1 MKDDFKNIVSTDWL
15 EQHLEAPDIRIIDS
29 SWYFPQEKRNAEQ
42 EFLECHIPGASF
54 FDIDK
59 IKDNDSDLPH
69 MLPPSAMFNST
80 VRKLGIGDGHK
91 VVIYDGLGM
100 RSAARLW
107 WMFKVFGYSDVVVLD
122 GGFPKWV
129 KENRST
135 TAEITEKEIRHLT
148 IYEDKSIVAD
158 RDDVLRA
165 TKLNHCSI
173 IDARSEGRFMG
184 TAPEPRSGLRSG
196 SIENSINVPYET
208 ILNEDFTFKSK
219 REIIDIFS
227 KKGVVF
233 NNYIITTCGSGVTAA
248 VLYLALDE
256 IGCSKISLYDGSWAE
271 WGKIDY

>member
-69 MLPPSAMFNST
+69 MLPPSEMFNST

-135 TAEITEKEIRHLT
+135 TADLTEKEIRHLT

-208 ILNEDFTFKSK
+208 LLNEDFTFKSK

-227 KKGVVF
+227 EKGVVF

-271 WGKIDY
+271 WGKID

>member
-1 MKDDFKNIVSTDWL
+1 MEDDFKNIVSTNWL
-15 EQHLEAPDIRIIDS
+15 AQHLEAPDIRIIDS

-69 MLPPSAMFNST
+69 MLPPSEMFNST

-208 ILNEDFTFKSK
+208 LLNEDFTFKSK

-227 KKGVVF
+227 KKGVAF
-233 NNYIITTCGSGVTAA
+233 KNYIITTCGSGVTAA

-271 WGKIDY
+271 WGKID

>member
-1 MKDDFKNIVSTDWL
+1 MENDFKNIVSTDWL

-69 MLPPSAMFNST
+69 MLPPSEMFNST

-91 VVIYDGLGM
+91 VVIYDALGM

-129 KENRST
+129 KENKAT
-135 TAEITEKEIRHLT
+135 TADLTEKEIRHLT

-208 ILNEDFTFKSK
+208 LLNEDFTFKKK
-219 REIIDIFS
+219 REILDIFS

-271 WGKIDY
+271 WGKID

>member
-15 EQHLEAPDIRIIDS
+15 AQHLEAPDIRIIDS

-91 VVIYDGLGM
+91 VVIYDGFGM

-208 ILNEDFTFKSK
+208 LLNEDFTFKSK

-271 WGKIDY
+271 WGKID

>member
-15 EQHLEAPDIRIIDS
+15 EQHLEAPDVRIIDS

-135 TAEITEKEIRHLT
+135 TADLTEKEIRHLT

-208 ILNEDFTFKSK
+208 LLNEDFTFKKK
-219 REIIDIFS
+219 REILDIFS

-271 WGKIDY
+271 WGKID

>member
-1 MKDDFKNIVSTDWL
+1 MEDDFKNIVSTDWL
-15 EQHLEAPDIRIIDS
+15 AQHLEAPDIRIIDS

-69 MLPPSAMFNST
+69 MLPPSEMFNST

-135 TAEITEKEIRHLT
+135 TADLTEKEIRHLT

-158 RDDVLRA
+158 RDDVIRA

-208 ILNEDFTFKSK
+208 LLNEDFTFKKK
-219 REIIDIFS
+219 REILDIFS

-271 WGKIDY
+271 WGKID

>member
-1 MKDDFKNIVSTDWL
+1 MENDFKNIVSTDWL

-69 MLPPSAMFNST
+69 MLPPSEMFNST

-135 TAEITEKEIRHLT
+135 TADITEKEIRHLT

-208 ILNEDFTFKSK
+208 LLNEDFTFKSK

-271 WGKIDY
+271 WGKID

>member
-59 IKDNDSDLPH
+59 IKDSDSDLPH

-208 ILNEDFTFKSK
+208 LLNEDFTFKKK
-219 REIIDIFS
+219 REILDIFS

-271 WGKIDY
+271 WGKID

>member
-69 MLPPSAMFNST
+69 MLPPSEMFNST

-129 KENRST
+129 KENRLT
-135 TAEITEKEIRHLT
+135 TADLSEKEIRHLT

-208 ILNEDFTFKSK
+208 LLNEDFTFKKK
-219 REIIDIFS
+219 REILDIFS

-271 WGKIDY
+271 WGKID

>member
-1 MKDDFKNIVSTDWL
+1 MKGDFKNIVSTDWL
-15 EQHLEAPDIRIIDS
+15 AQHLEAPDIRIIDS

-42 EFLECHIPGASF
+42 EFLKCHIPGASF

-69 MLPPSAMFNST
+69 MLPPSEMFNST

-208 ILNEDFTFKSK
+208 LLNEDFTFKKK
-219 REIIDIFS
+219 REILDIFS

-271 WGKIDY
+271 WGKID

>member
-1 MKDDFKNIVSTDWL
+1 MENDFKNIVSTDWL

-69 MLPPSAMFNST
+69 MLPPSEMFNST

-100 RSAARLW
+100 RSAPRLW

-135 TAEITEKEIRHLT
+135 TADLTEKEIRHLT

-208 ILNEDFTFKSK
+208 LLNEDFTFKKK
-219 REIIDIFS
+219 REILDIFS

-271 WGKIDY
+271 WGKID

>member
-59 IKDNDSDLPH
+59 IRDNDSDLPH

-80 VRKLGIGDGHK
+80 VRKLSIGDGHK

-173 IDARSEGRFMG
+173 VDARSEGRFMG

-208 ILNEDFTFKSK
+208 LLNEDFTFKSK

-271 WGKIDY
+271 WGKID

>member
-15 EQHLEAPDIRIIDS
+15 AQHLEAPDIRIIDS

-69 MLPPSAMFNST
+69 MLPPSEMFNST

-208 ILNEDFTFKSK
+208 LLNEDFTFKSK

-271 WGKIDY
+271 WGKID

>member
-1 MKDDFKNIVSTDWL
+1 MEDDFKNIVSTDWL
-15 EQHLEAPDIRIIDS
+15 AQHLEAPDIRIIDS

-135 TAEITEKEIRHLT
+135 TADLTEKEIRHLT

-208 ILNEDFTFKSK
+208 LLNEDFTFKSK

-271 WGKIDY
+271 WGKID

>member
-135 TAEITEKEIRHLT
+135 TADLTEKEIRHLT

-208 ILNEDFTFKSK
+208 LLNEDFTFKKK
-219 REIIDIFS
+219 REILDIFS

-271 WGKIDY
+271 WGKID

>member
-59 IKDNDSDLPH
+59 IKDNDSELPH
-69 MLPPSAMFNST
+69 MLPPSEMFNST

-208 ILNEDFTFKSK
+208 LLNEDFTFKSK

-271 WGKIDY
+271 WGKID

>member
-1 MKDDFKNIVSTDWL
+1 MEDDFKNIVSTDWL
-15 EQHLEAPDIRIIDS
+15 AQHLEAPDIRIIDS

-69 MLPPSAMFNST
+69 MLPPSEMFIST
-80 VRKLGIGDGHK
+80 VQKLGIGDGHK

-196 SIENSINVPYET
+196 SIENSINIPYET
-208 ILNEDFTFKSK
+208 LLNEDFTFKKK
-219 REIIDIFS
+219 REILDIFS

-271 WGKIDY
+271 WGKID

>member
-1 MKDDFKNIVSTDWL
+1 MENDFKNIVSTSWL
-15 EQHLEAPDIRIIDS
+15 EEHLEAPDIRIIDS

-42 EFLECHIPGASF
+42 EFIECHIPGASF

-59 IKDNDSDLPH
+59 IKDSESDLPH
-69 MLPPSAMFNST
+69 MLPSSEMFNSS

-91 VVIYDGLGM
+91 VVIYDGFGM

-135 TAEITEKEIRHLT
+135 TAELTEKEIRHLT
-148 IYEDKSIVAD
+148 IFEDKSIVAD

-173 IDARSEGRFMG
+173 IDARSEGRFLG
-184 TAPEPRSGLRSG
+184 TEPEPRSGLRSG
-196 SIENSINVPYET
+196 SIENSINVPFET
-208 ILNEDFTFKSK
+208 LLNEDFTFKK
-219 REIIDIFS
+219 KEEILDIFS
-227 KKGVVF
+227 QKGIVF

-271 WGKIDY
+271 WGKVD

>member
-59 IKDNDSDLPH
+59 IKDNDTDLPH

-80 VRKLGIGDGHK
+80 VRKLGIGDGYK

-135 TAEITEKEIRHLT
+135 TSEITEKEIRHLT

-208 ILNEDFTFKSK
+208 LLNEDFTFKSK

-271 WGKIDY
+271 WGKID

>member
-69 MLPPSAMFNST
+69 MLPPSEMFNST

-135 TAEITEKEIRHLT
+135 TADITEKEIRHLT

-208 ILNEDFTFKSK
+208 LLNEDFTFKSK

-271 WGKIDY
+271 WGKID

>member
-1 MKDDFKNIVSTDWL
+1 MEDDFKNIVSTDWL
-15 EQHLEAPDIRIIDS
+15 AQHLEAPDIRIIDS

-69 MLPPSAMFNST
+69 MLPPSEMFNST

-135 TAEITEKEIRHLT
+135 TADLTEKEIRHLT

-208 ILNEDFTFKSK
+208 LLNEDFTFKSK
-219 REIIDIFS
+219 QEILDIFS

-271 WGKIDY
+271 WGKID

>member
-1 MKDDFKNIVSTDWL
+1 MEDDFKNIVSTDWL
-15 EQHLEAPDIRIIDS
+15 AQHLEAPDIRIIDS
-29 SWYFPQEKRNAEQ
+29 SLYFPQEKTNAEQ

-100 RSAARLW
+100 RSGARLW

-129 KENRST
+129 KENRLT
-135 TAEITEKEIRHLT
+135 TADLSEKEIRHLT

-208 ILNEDFTFKSK
+208 LLNEDFTFKSK

-271 WGKIDY
+271 WGKID

>member
-69 MLPPSAMFNST
+69 MLPPSEMFNST

-135 TAEITEKEIRHLT
+135 TADLTEKEIRHLT

-158 RDDVLRA
+158 RDDVIRA

-184 TAPEPRSGLRSG
+184 TEPEPRSGLRSG

-208 ILNEDFTFKSK
+208 LLNEDFTFKK
-219 REIIDIFS
+219 KQEILNIFS
-227 KKGVVF
+227 KEGVVF
-233 NNYIITTCGSGVTAA
+233 NNFIITTCGSGVTAA

-271 WGKIDY
+271 WGKID

>member
-69 MLPPSAMFNST
+69 MLPPSEMFNST

-135 TAEITEKEIRHLT
+135 TADLTEKEIRHLT

-184 TAPEPRSGLRSG
+184 IAPEPRSGLRSG

-208 ILNEDFTFKSK
+208 LLNEDFTFKSK

-271 WGKIDY
+271 WGKID

>member
-15 EQHLEAPDIRIIDS
+15 EQHLDAPDIRIIDS

-129 KENRST
+129 KESKST
-135 TAEITEKEIRHLT
+135 TADITEKEIRHLT

-208 ILNEDFTFKSK
+208 LLNEDSTFKSK

-271 WGKIDY
+271 WGKID

>member
-1 MKDDFKNIVSTDWL
+1 
-15 EQHLEAPDIRIIDS
+15 
-29 SWYFPQEKRNAEQ
+29 
-42 EFLECHIPGASF
+42 
-54 FDIDK
+54 
-59 IKDNDSDLPH
+59 
-69 MLPPSAMFNST
+69 MLPRSEMFNST

-135 TAEITEKEIRHLT
+135 TADLTEKEIRHLT

-173 IDARSEGRFMG
+173 IDARSEERFMG

-208 ILNEDFTFKSK
+208 LLNEDFTFKKK
-219 REIIDIFS
+219 REILDIFS

-271 WGKIDY
+271 WGKID

>member
-1 MKDDFKNIVSTDWL
+1 MENDFKNIVSTDWL

-69 MLPPSAMFNST
+69 MLPPSEMFIST

-135 TAEITEKEIRHLT
+135 TADLTEKEIRHLT

-208 ILNEDFTFKSK
+208 LLNEDFTFKKK
-219 REIIDIFS
+219 REILDIFS

-271 WGKIDY
+271 WGKID

>member
-1 MKDDFKNIVSTDWL
+1 MEDDFKNIVSTDWL
-15 EQHLEAPDIRIIDS
+15 AQHLEAPDIRIIDS

-42 EFLECHIPGASF
+42 EFLKCHIPGASF

-69 MLPPSAMFNST
+69 MLPPSEMFNST

-135 TAEITEKEIRHLT
+135 TADLTEKEIRHLT

-165 TKLNHCSI
+165 TQLNHCSI

-208 ILNEDFTFKSK
+208 LLNEDFTFKKK
-219 REIIDIFS
+219 REILDIFS

-271 WGKIDY
+271 WGKID

>member
-1 MKDDFKNIVSTDWL
+1 MEDDFKNIVSTDWL
-15 EQHLEAPDIRIIDS
+15 AQHLEAPDIRIIDS

-59 IKDNDSDLPH
+59 IKDNHSDLPH
-69 MLPPSAMFNST
+69 MLPPSEMFNST

-135 TAEITEKEIRHLT
+135 TADLTEKEIRHLT

-208 ILNEDFTFKSK
+208 LLNEDFTFKSK

-271 WGKIDY
+271 WGKID

>member
-69 MLPPSAMFNST
+69 MLPPSEMFNST

-135 TAEITEKEIRHLT
+135 TADLTEKEIRHLT

-208 ILNEDFTFKSK
+208 LLNEDFTFKSK

-271 WGKIDY
+271 WGKID

>member
-1 MKDDFKNIVSTDWL
+1 MKDDFKNIVCTDWL

-42 EFLECHIPGASF
+42 EFLKCHIPGASF

-69 MLPPSAMFNST
+69 MLPLSAMFNST
-80 VRKLGIGDGHK
+80 VRKLGVGDGHK

-184 TAPEPRSGLRSG
+184 TAPEPRSGLLSG

-208 ILNEDFTFKSK
+208 LLNEDFTFKSK

-227 KKGVVF
+227 KKGVVS

-271 WGKIDY
+271 WGKID

>member
-1 MKDDFKNIVSTDWL
+1 MEDDFKNIVSTDWL

-69 MLPPSAMFNST
+69 MLPPSEMFNST

-135 TAEITEKEIRHLT
+135 TADLTEKEIRHLT

-208 ILNEDFTFKSK
+208 LLNEDFTFKSK

-227 KKGVVF
+227 DKGVVF

-271 WGKIDY
+271 WGKID

>member
-1 MKDDFKNIVSTDWL
+1 MEDGFKNIVSTDWL
-15 EQHLEAPDIRIIDS
+15 AQHLEAPDIRIIDS

-59 IKDNDSDLPH
+59 IKDNESDLPH

-135 TAEITEKEIRHLT
+135 TADITEKEIRHLT

-208 ILNEDFTFKSK
+208 LLNEDFTFKSK

-227 KKGVVF
+227 NKGVVF

-271 WGKIDY
+271 WGKID

>member
-42 EFLECHIPGASF
+42 EFLEYHIPGASF

-135 TAEITEKEIRHLT
+135 TADLTEKEIRHLT

-208 ILNEDFTFKSK
+208 LLNEDFTFKSK

-271 WGKIDY
+271 WGKID